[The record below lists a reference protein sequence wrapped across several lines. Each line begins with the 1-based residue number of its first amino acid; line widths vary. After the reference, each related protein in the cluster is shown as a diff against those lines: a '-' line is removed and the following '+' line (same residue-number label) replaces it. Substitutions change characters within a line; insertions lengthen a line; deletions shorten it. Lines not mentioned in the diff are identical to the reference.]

1 MFHTKTYFKRRID
14 MRCRF
19 LLLPLLIISIF
30 SCKAPEDVVYFQNSA
45 NLEKINSKSSFT
57 PVFKVDDIVSIFVS
71 AGDMDAARPFNL
83 GQGSSLS
90 AIGGENGAGTGG
102 GTGASE
108 PTYLID
114 ETGNIDFPVLGKLK
128 LAGLTRIQV
137 KEMIKEKLK
146 VYINDPIVS
155 VRLKNFKITVLGE
168 VVSPGSYTVP
178 NERVTIIEAL
188 GMAGDMTIKGKR
200 KNVMVIRENDGVN
213 TYHRVDLTS
222 KEIFESP
229 VYYLAQNDVLYIEP
243 NDSKVRTS
251 KTNNNTLGII
261 LSVFGVALSAV
272 SLILR

>member
-1 MFHTKTYFKRRID
+1 

-83 GQGSSLS
+83 GQGSSIS